1 MKGDIVRALVELI
14 TNADDAYGEKDS
26 GKIRIEIEHR
36 RGKPW
41 RVVVRDRARGMRK
54 ARMVDAI
61 GGLAGRTSGFES
73 GERVR
78 GNLGRG
84 AKDVAAFGPVMFE
97 SVCDNRYSAMTLE
110 PDGSYD
116 DPVERDVTAS
126 DRDALGIP
134 RGSGTVVTVLVGEN
148 FRCPQHG
155 KLLDTLSKH
164 YQLRDINS
172 DPRRELTLVDL
183 NSGNSDVIRY
193 GGPSLAQV
201 FSGDGTVPGYD
212 EAAFELTIVRH
223 DERYDNGSGNTG
235 RPEGIL
241 LKGRRAIYENT
252 LFGFEGNPHAHWF
265 SGRLTCE
272 YIDRLAVQYDDA
284 EAGKVEHDPLNPIPI
299 ITRSRDG
306 LEREHPF
313 SKALNSAVEP
323 ILGELVR
330 IEEERARQG
339 SVRESARLRRTLDA
353 LGKDLG
359 RLVDADLREID
370 EDGIDGGKG
379 GPEGE
384 PALLRIVPER
394 VTLYLGEDKTI
405 SVVVSREVRATQIE
419 VEPDPEGVVELVD
432 GPVVPL
438 FDHPRREDLLIANVR
453 LRPLI
458 EDEDTCLTVRC
469 GDLEAMAIAEV
480 RPERVV
486 VPPHPPEHFEWER
499 AKFQI
504 GHGKRRHLML
514 RAPVDVVNSQ
524 GTSAVKVTSS
534 DAGIVVLGSGCELE
548 FDEEELCFQGLVDVE
563 GRVLGAQAVLT
574 ANLGTASATA
584 TAVVADRDD
593 DGGPRLTIKIEDAAQ
608 GRYRAFV
615 EREGDRM
622 VIKIL
627 AGHSAIKRYLG
638 PGPDFPGQESVAA
651 RLAIAEIVSG
661 EAARLVMEKKYRSP
675 GELDGPAF
683 YADHLAYMEKY
694 LARCHKLMLA
704 DSELE

>member
-14 TNADDAYGEKDS
+14 TNADDAYGENNS
-26 GKIRIEIEHR
+26 GKIRIEVEHR

-41 RVVVRDRARGMRK
+41 RVIVRDRARGMRK
-54 ARMVDAI
+54 QRMIDAI

-84 AKDVAAFGPVMFE
+84 AKDVAAFGPVTFE
-97 SVCDNRYSAMTLE
+97 SICDNRHAAMTLE

-116 DPVERDVTAS
+116 DPVERNATPE
-126 DRDALGIP
+126 DRGALGIP
-134 RGSGTVVTVLVGEN
+134 RGCGTVVTIVVADN
-148 FRCPQHG
+148 FRCPQHA
-155 KLLDTLSKH
+155 KLLDTLAKH
-164 YQLRDINS
+164 FQLRDINS

-183 NSGNSDVIRY
+183 NSGTSDGVRY

-201 FSGDGTVPGYD
+201 FSGEGAVPGY
-212 EAAFELTIVRH
+212 AAATFELTIWRH
-223 DERYDNGSGNTG
+223 DERYDNGTGNTG

-241 LKGRRAIYENT
+241 VKGRRAIYENT

-272 YIDRLAVQYDDA
+272 YIDQLAVEYDDA
-284 EAGKVEHDPLNPIPI
+284 EAGRIDHDPLNPIPI

-313 SKALNSAVEP
+313 SKVLAAAVEP
-323 ILGELVR
+323 VLGKFIRE
-330 IEEERARQG
+330 EEERARQG
-339 SVRESARLRRTLDA
+339 DVRESAHLRRTLDA
-353 LGKDLG
+353 LGRDLG

-370 EDGIDGGKG
+370 EDGIDGGRG

-384 PALLRIVPER
+384 PAALRIIPER

-405 SVVVSREVRATQIE
+405 SVVVSREVGATQIE
-419 VEPDPEGVVELVD
+419 LEPDPEGVVELID
-432 GPVVPL
+432 GSTLPL
-438 FDHPRREDLLIANVR
+438 SEHPRREELLIATVR

-458 EDEDTCLTVRC
+458 ENEDTCLTVRC
-469 GDLEAMAIAEV
+469 GELEAVAIAEV
-480 RPERVV
+480 RPEREIVS
-486 VPPHPPEHFEWER
+486 PQPPEQLEWER
-499 AKFQI
+499 SSYQI
-504 GHGKRRHLML
+504 AHGKRRLLKL

-524 GTSAVKVTSS
+524 RTSTVHVGSS
-534 DAGIVVLGSGCELE
+534 DPGIVVLGAGWELE
-548 FDEEELCFQGLVDVE
+548 FDEDELCFCGSIAVE
-563 GRVLGAQAVLT
+563 GRVLGARAVLT
-574 ANLGTASATA
+574 ATMGAASANA
-584 TAVVADRDD
+584 AVVVSQRDD
-593 DGGPRLTIKIEDAAQ
+593 EGGPRLTIKIEDSAQ

-615 EREGDRM
+615 EREGDRT

-661 EAARLVMEKKYRSP
+661 EAARLVMEKKHRSP

-704 DSELE
+704 DNELN